1 MTPEDSVSFICS
13 FFHDSVDGL
22 NIEWAVDG
30 SNDTLCKECFIGIRG
45 TGSAT
50 TGTLTGT
57 LTINGNS
64 SLSIGTH
71 DIKCTA
77 SIGDIMLTSSAVL
90 TIQEAGM

>member
-13 FFHDSVDGL
+13 FFHDSVDRL

-45 TGSAT
+45 TGSP
-50 TGTLTGT
+50 GTLTGT

-71 DIKCTA
+71 DVKCTA
-77 SIGDIMLTSSAVL
+77 SNGDIMLTSSAVL